1 MEEELF
7 GRKKSK
13 ILIKSIVFLIIIAF
27 AFMSVGYAEVTDVE
41 LGIKG
46 KIEANNQEGV
56 FITGITQLSAVNADT
71 INSKMDSFIKT
82 TVDTK
87 IVLGNSLDSSITY
100 QINLYNNS
108 DKEYVFID
116 IMTAET
122 EDNIYSS
129 ENIEI
134 ELNGI
139 ERCITTIGAKDKIT
153 YTVTFKYLENA
164 DLSNNTLMDKLNFRF
179 QEIPRIVLDKE
190 GQNDLISIE
199 KSYGE
204 AKQYLFTIFNYEILE
219 DGQEKINN
227 VPMTYN
233 FETIIDE
240 NYFKVEIYDENGN
253 IITEN
258 IVLEGDGETKVS
270 ETYTLKILWN
280 TTDRNEEYEIEQFN
294 CNVVLKANP
303 DSEKYLQYVIAKEFN
318 LQITAKYVPE
328 LSEEGVIEV
337 GDAITAED
345 CGVSENEVE
354 EYESMY
360 GGNNGQIEYDNDGS
374 IVLDEDNPILY
385 EEITPG
391 AQLSGNQY
399 SLYFT
404 IKSDFTAQETE
415 STLISAGDGVK
426 DYLTRVSFYKG
437 YMYVY
442 TYYSGSDKTGIEE
455 ETSSKGFWS
464 YNISEYSNTIMNVQI
479 TGSRTGSTVV
489 YINGQQITGNIKSGR
504 SKIQTASVTIGDLRP
519 LANQKFIGNLYD
531 IEIYEKVLTAEE
543 IQTNWEHAKKKWI
556 E

>member
-41 LGIKG
+41 LGITG
-46 KIEANNQEGV
+46 KVEANNQEGV
-56 FITGITQLSAVNADT
+56 FITEITQLSEVNADT
-71 INSKMDSFIKT
+71 INSRMDSFIKT
-82 TVDTK
+82 TVDAK
-87 IVLGNSLDSSITY
+87 IILGDSLDSSITY
-100 QINLYNNS
+100 QMSLYNNS

-122 EDNIYSS
+122 EDNVYNN
-129 ENIEI
+129 ENIAI

-139 ERCITTIGAKDKIT
+139 EKYTTTIGAKEELT
-153 YTVTFKYLENA
+153 YTVTFKYVEGA
-164 DLSNNTLMDKLNFRF
+164 DLLKNKVTDKLNFRF
-179 QEIPRIVLDKE
+179 QEIPKIVLDKE

-199 KSYGE
+199 KNYGE
-204 AKQYLFTIFNYEILE
+204 AKQYLFTIFNYEVLE
-219 DGQEKINN
+219 NGQEKINN

-253 IITEN
+253 IITED
-258 IVLEGDGETKVS
+258 IILEGDGETKVS

-294 CNVVLKANP
+294 CNVILKANP
-303 DSEKYLQYVIAKEFN
+303 ENEKYLQYSIEKAFD
-318 LQITAKYVPE
+318 LQITAKFVPE
-328 LSEEGVIEV
+328 LSEEGVLEV
-337 GDAITAED
+337 GDAITPED

-354 EYESMY
+354 EYEALY
-360 GGNNGQIEYDNDGS
+360 GGNNGQIEYDSEGA

-385 EEITPG
+385 ESITPG
-391 AQLSGNQY
+391 SQLSGNQY
-399 SLYFT
+399 TLYFT
-404 IKSDFTAQETE
+404 IKSNFEENITE
-415 STLISAGDGVK
+415 STLISAGDGNR

-442 TYYSGSDKTGIEE
+442 SYYSGSDKTGIES
-455 ETSSKGFWS
+455 ETSSKGFSS

-479 TGSRTGSTVV
+479 TGSRTGESTV
-489 YINGQQITGNIKSGR
+489 YINGQKLSATVKSGR
-504 SKIQTASVTIGDLRP
+504 SKIKTASVIVGDLRP
-519 LANQKFIGNLYD
+519 LANQKFIGTLYD
-531 IEIYEKVLTAEE
+531 FEIYEEMLTETQ

-556 E
+556 D

>member
-13 ILIKSIVFLIIIAF
+13 ILIKSIVFLIVIAF
-27 AFMSVGYAEVTDVE
+27 AFMSVGYAEITDVE

-328 LSEEGVIEV
+328 LSEEGAIEV

-345 CGVSENEVE
+345 CGVSETEME

-464 YNISEYSNTIMNVQI
+464 YNISEYSDTIMNVQI

-504 SKIQTASVTIGDLRP
+504 SRIQTASVTIGDLRP

>member
-7 GRKKSK
+7 GRKKTK
-13 ILIKSIVFLIIIAF
+13 ILIKSIVFLIVIAF

-46 KIEANNQEGV
+46 KLDVNNQEGV

-139 ERCITTIGAKDKIT
+139 ERCITTIGAEDKIT

-328 LSEEGVIEV
+328 LSEEGAIEV

-345 CGVSENEVE
+345 CGVSENEME

-360 GGNNGQIEYDNDGS
+360 GGNNGQIEYNNDGS

-385 EEITPG
+385 ETIEEGT
-391 AQLSGNQY
+391 QLSGNEY

-556 E
+556 D

>member
-13 ILIKSIVFLIIIAF
+13 ILIKSIVFLIVIAF

-303 DSEKYLQYVIAKEFN
+303 DSEKYLQYVIAKEFD

-328 LSEEGVIEV
+328 LSEEGAIEV

-345 CGVSENEVE
+345 CGVSETEME

-385 EEITPG
+385 ETIEEGT
-391 AQLSGNQY
+391 QLSGNEY

-556 E
+556 D

>member
-13 ILIKSIVFLIIIAF
+13 ILIKSIVFLIVIAF
-27 AFMSVGYAEVTDVE
+27 AFMSVGYAEITDVE

-134 ELNGI
+134 ALNGI

-179 QEIPRIVLDKE
+179 QEVPRVVLDKE

-303 DSEKYLQYVIAKEFN
+303 DSEKYLQYVIAKEFD

-328 LSEEGVIEV
+328 LSEEGAIEV

-345 CGVSENEVE
+345 CGVSETEME

-385 EEITPG
+385 ETIEEGT
-391 AQLSGNQY
+391 QLSGNEY

-556 E
+556 D